1 MKSREEKL
9 PITSFDAGEV
19 GIFGDVLT
27 REPTRRRPQIG
38 FLALGYFE
46 YWRMYPELEH
56 QVRAGFT
63 GRLGA
68 PGSGLAGMR
77 PGFSRHG

>member
-46 YWRMYPELEH
+46 YWRMYPGWSIRCVPIYRPP
-56 QVRAGFT
+56 Q
-63 GRLGA
+63 A
-68 PGSGLAGMR
+68 PGSGLTGMR
-77 PGFSRHG
+77 PGFSQRG